1 MTDKEK
7 DLKEEQDIIEEMQE
21 EISQIE
27 TEDWD
32 IDEEKLEENGT

>member
-27 TEDWD
+27 TED
-32 IDEEKLEENGT
+32 

>member
-21 EISQIE
+21 EINEIE
-27 TEDWD
+27 N
-32 IDEEKLEENGT
+32 EN